1 MAKTNQNNDISTLS
15 FEQAIK
21 SLTEIVGKI
30 EQGSIPLADSLDQ
43 YERAMALI
51 NHCRGI
57 LAGAEER
64 IEKISNEKD

>member
-43 YERAMALI
+43 YERMALI